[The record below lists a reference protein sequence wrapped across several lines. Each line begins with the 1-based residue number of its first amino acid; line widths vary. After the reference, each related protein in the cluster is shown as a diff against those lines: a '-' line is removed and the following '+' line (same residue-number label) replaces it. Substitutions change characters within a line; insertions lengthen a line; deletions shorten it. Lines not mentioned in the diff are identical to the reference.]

1 MSTRARRRWT
11 LRRTLVVGTS
21 ALVAAALIAM
31 SAATVLALR
40 SFVVD
45 RLDEQVL
52 GGLSVSLRPF
62 PGDDRF
68 TNGQPPGAPAPRIG
82 TLQVTLDDTGAATS
96 SSYTQADGT
105 EISLSDEQVAALS
118 DATEADRVPT
128 TVELGGDFGTD
139 LGSFRVAAAP
149 TTDGGRVIAGSSL
162 ADVEA
167 TTSALLVI
175 LAIVASLTL
184 LAAVTG
190 LTLLVRRNLRPL
202 ARVAD
207 VAEHVSA
214 LPLADGETAIS
225 ERVAQRDTDPDTEV
239 GRVGTSLN
247 GLLRHVE
254 TALSVRRESEDRL
267 RRFVADASHELR
279 TPLASIRGYAQ
290 LSRGEGAPMTP
301 TQARSLDRIES
312 EAVRMAA
319 LVDDLLLLARLDAG
333 QRLRDEEV
341 ELTLLAVDA
350 VSDAHAADPDRE
362 WRLEVDEKLVTV
374 RGDGNRIRQVIA
386 NLLRNA
392 QAHTPPGTVVTVSL
406 DSDATDAVLRVSDT
420 GPGIDESIASTLF
433 DRFTRG
439 DDARNRD
446 AGSTG
451 LGLSIARAIVDAHG
465 GSITARSTPGDTTFT
480 VRLPLRQ
487 PFAVALS

>member
-21 ALVAAALIAM
+21 TLVAAALIAM
-31 SAATVLALR
+31 SVATVVALR

-62 PGDDRF
+62 PGDDRS
-68 TNGQPPGAPAPRIG
+68 TDGQPPGAPAPRIG

-128 TVELGGDFGTD
+128 TVELGTD

-167 TTSALLVI
+167 TTSALLMI

-214 LPLADGETAIS
+214 LPLADGETAIP

-290 LSRGEGAPMTP
+290 LLRGEGAPMTP

-362 WRLEVDEKLVTV
+362 WRLEVDEELVTV

-392 QAHTPPGTVVTVSL
+392 QTHTPPGTVVTVSL
-406 DSDATDAVLRVSDT
+406 ASDGTDAVLRVSDT

-465 GSITARSTPGDTTFT
+465 GSITARSAPGDTTFT